1 MNLKT
6 AMDAKTSMN
15 TENSMNTGIFLVILQ
30 KKYKKFPKKIEKS
43 Q

>member
-6 AMDAKTSMN
+6 AMYAKNPMN

-30 KKYKKFPKKIEKS
+30 KKYKNFQKE
-43 Q
+43 